1 MACLERWA
9 EAWDY
14 AVWWQCAG
22 LDVGYDDSG
31 GAANAFLTDSTVLFT
46 ASGLNVQTGAPVY
59 NATTSTYGVIT
70 AVADHVLQV
79 QTATWSNGDEYQIV
93 NMTGSER
100 ATIEAYLRIAASD
113 INVALRAT
121 GACDCSLAADAVIYL
136 QKLNVIEALIWHNC
150 PCGRPQG
157 VTPEQRASYLLWI
170 QNEMNNLRSG
180 AVELCSGY
188 TGSEWPAI
196 ASAEQSWTNWRAA
209 EIIINAQRRKP

>member
-1 MACLERWA
+1 MACLEMWA
-9 EAWDY
+9 NAFIYSVFWDCGSL
-14 AVWWQCAG
+14 A
-22 LDVGYDDSG
+22 VGYDDSG
-31 GAANAFLTDSTVLFT
+31 GVANTFVTDSTVTFT
-46 ASGLNVQTGAPVY
+46 SSVLNIQAGAPIY

-70 AVADHVLQV
+70 AVADHVLQTN
-79 QTATWSNGDEYQIV
+79 TATWSNGDEYQIA
-93 NMTGSER
+93 NMTASER
-100 ATIEAYLRIAASD
+100 VTIESFLRIAASD

-157 VTPEQRASYLLWI
+157 VTQEQRAGYLLWI